1 MKPLVFFGLSF
12 LFTALPGF
20 GQNSSTDP
28 EFEAQVIGGKQHIEQ
43 VLQTQLYLPKQV
55 LSSGFKTE
63 FITFFDLDSSGKAQ
77 NIKFV
82 GQVPLS
88 IQKEMNRIF
97 RFFTFK
103 LTLDLP
109 NESRPYFLK
118 FTISTEKYK
127 TFIKQKSK
135 FNVKLNE
142 SVDSSFMVYTRA
154 DRSPE
159 FYKNGEEGFNEFVL
173 SEIEYP
179 RLAIEKSIQGT
190 VILEFVVETNGFV
203 TNLEIKKGVNGG
215 CTEEA
220 IRLMQFS
227 RWKPAVLNEK
237 LVRYKM
243 TAPITFNLRN
253 VNKSYESSNSTF
265 GQ

>member
-1 MKPLVFFGLSF
+1 MNRGLVLLLLFPLMISS
-12 LFTALPGF
+12 GF
-20 GQNSSTDP
+20 SQKSSTDP
-28 EFEAQVIGGKQHIEQ
+28 EFEAQVLGGKQHIEQ
-43 VLQTQLYLPKQV
+43 VLQTQLNLPKQL

-63 FITFFDLDSSGKAQ
+63 FITYFDLDSSGKAQ
-77 NIKFV
+77 NLKFD
-82 GQVPLS
+82 GQVPMAL
-88 IQKEMNRIF
+88 QNEMNRIF
-97 RFFTFK
+97 GFFTFK
-103 LTLDLP
+103 LTLNLP

-118 FTISTEKYK
+118 FSISSEKYK
-127 TFIKQKSK
+127 SYIKQKSK
-135 FNVKLNE
+135 FNLKQSQAADNSLI
-142 SVDSSFMVYTRA
+142 VYTRA
-154 DRSPE
+154 DQSPE

-190 VILEFVVETNGFV
+190 VLIEFVVETNGFV

-220 IRLMQFS
+220 IRLVQFS
-227 RWKPAVLNEK
+227 RWKPAVLDGK

-243 TAPITFNLRN
+243 TAPITFSLRN